1 LAQDLTNDTKQID
14 DSSSIGKEES
24 HLSSSLAFKEYARGP
39 NKKVSPPWA
48 TIIITGVLVGLAY
61 VGTEIFASL
70 VYDNPYALNFIL
82 ALYGIPAG
90 FFCGLKNKNLSLL
103 TSLQYSTLSALFSVI
118 TFGIISACWFCSITY
133 CFSNYIAIFY
143 VRYVCF
149 RSIFGNPYTRS
160 KGRTRVLVVR
170 VYPQYFFLSDR
181 IKNNVI

>member
-1 LAQDLTNDTKQID
+1 LIKDTSQEEN
-14 DSSSIGKEES
+14 SSSGDEES
-24 HLSSSLAFKEYARGP
+24 ALSSSLAFKEYARGP

-118 TFGIISACWFCSITY
+118 TFGIISAIFMS
-133 CFSNYIAIFY
+133 FSGGVIGVIAGFVQLLIALAIILLFSMCVTFAFGAFLGTLTRG
-143 VRYVCF
+143 VRE
-149 RSIFGNPYTRS
+149 
-160 KGRTRVLVVR
+160 GRG
-170 VYPQYFFLSDR
+170 Y
-181 IKNNVI
+181 